1 MTFGDLLRG
10 ESVFID
16 ANTLVYHF
24 TVHPS
29 FGAACTDLVRRVN
42 LGEIRGYISA
52 HTLSETA
59 HRLMTMEAIAVNG
72 WPHKGIAQRLKKH
85 PNCIQ
90 ALTHFRQAIASVP
103 KLGIQTLPVEAAD
116 VENATA
122 ISQQLGLLSGDALVV
137 AIMQSR
143 NIVNLASYDADF
155 DRVSWLRRFEST

>member
-1 MTFGDLLRG
+1 MNFGDLVRG
-10 ESVFID
+10 ESVFVD

-29 FGAACTDLVRRVN
+29 FGVPCTDLIRRVN
-42 LGEIRGYISA
+42 LGEVRGFISA
-52 HTLSETA
+52 HAVSETA
-59 HRLMTMEAIAVNG
+59 HRLMTMEAVAING

-85 PNCIQ
+85 PDRIQ
-90 ALTHFRQAIASVP
+90 ALTHFRQAVASIP
-103 KLGIQTLPVEAAD
+103 KLGIQTLPVEITD

-122 ISQQLGLLSGDALVV
+122 ISQQFGLLSGDALVV

-155 DRVSWLRRFEST
+155 DCIPWLRRFDSR